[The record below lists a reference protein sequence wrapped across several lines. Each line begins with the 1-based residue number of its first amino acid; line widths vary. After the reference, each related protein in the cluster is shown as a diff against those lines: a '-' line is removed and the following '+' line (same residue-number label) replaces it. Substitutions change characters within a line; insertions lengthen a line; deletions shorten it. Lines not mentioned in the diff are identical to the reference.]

1 MDTSVKQ
8 LATGISERGHQTAGI
23 LAELI
28 KESLDEVETLPL
40 KAEWLISYLKVLSR
54 PHLAQYHHIRQGILT
69 IMLNLTAYG
78 IGSMEELPEYLAFAK
93 PFLRAGSNTADEMIR
108 SQVLQTLLKR
118 LAGLQSTYFLRRG
131 NMECVV
137 EYFDRLRQSFLQK
150 KADGVY
156 QRFNTVPTSIQ
167 VEQNMVKLVKWT
179 SSYGD
184 DENGCY
190 LIEESFQVPEEGKE
204 ND

>member
-1 MDTSVKQ
+1 MIVLNKRKISRAAGEGMRKIIMARSNAEFKQ
-8 LATGISERGHQTAGI
+8 TPCVHVEKLCGGI
-23 LAELI
+23 
-28 KESLDEVETLPL
+28 
-40 KAEWLISYLKVLSR
+40 
-54 PHLAQYHHIRQGILT
+54 
-69 IMLNLTAYG
+69 AYG